1 VDFVTSQSGEQ
12 FGVEARGPEGVAHCG
27 SWVEA
32 GLNCRLALA
41 PGPTHV
47 VISHAMQLTRDLV
60 VPPGR
65 SEVRLSRGAGPLPL
79 VAGAVL
85 AGAGVGSYFFF
96 KHRADTSTTGAK
108 VAAWQ
113 YAVSGGGVAAGL
125 GLLLYG
131 ILSTD
136 SLVLK
141 PVVESAPLKVGVL
154 PVQGGMAAAAMAQ
167 F

>member
-1 VDFVTSQSGEQ
+1 
-12 FGVEARGPEGVAHCG
+12 
-27 SWVEA
+27 
-32 GLNCRLALA
+32 
-41 PGPTHV
+41 
-47 VISHAMQLTRDLV
+47 VISRGMQLTRDLV

-65 SEVRLSRGAGPLPL
+65 SEVRLARGAGPLPL

-85 AGAGVGSYFFF
+85 AGAGVGSYFYF
-96 KHRADTSTTGAK
+96 KHRADSSTPVEK

-125 GLLLYG
+125 GLFLYG

-136 SLVLK
+136 SLDLK
-141 PVVESAPLKVGVL
+141 PLAESAPLRVGVA
-154 PVQGGMAAAAMAQ
+154 PVQGGVAAAATAR